1 VCNIL
6 RDHYPKRL
14 GLALVINIPFPVDA
28 FFKLMALFKLIKPF
42 LRHKIRFNPDVVQ
55 EGIFKPNMT
64 MKRCWDGDQDFVYEH
79 DKYWSVLVEMCEAR
93 KKAQLERWRTLGG
106 KVGLKEWDYKFE
118 ALDPETKDEKALET
132 VVAVNAVAETVEAT
146 A

>member
-1 VCNIL
+1 VLNIL
-6 RDHYPKRL
+6 QDHYPERL
-14 GLALVINIPFPVDA
+14 GLALVINVPFLVNA
-28 FFKLMALFKLIKPF
+28 FFKLILPF
-42 LRHKIRFNPDVVQ
+42 VDPATRLKIRFNPDVIQ
-55 EGIFKPNMT
+55 EGIFKPDMI
-64 MKRCWDGDQDFVYEH
+64 MKQWWDGDQDFVYEH

-118 ALDPETKDEKALET
+118 ALDPDTNDEKALET
-132 VVAVNAVAETVEAT
+132 VAVDAVVETVEAT